1 MPGKV
6 TKQLKIMVHDDAQ
19 VLHTHM
25 MPSIG
30 FSCVSAWDCRI
41 LSIQL
46 PFTWSKRVC
55 HMSAQPSA
63 NHVHGNELQKV
74 ALVGRQQNDDVTSMH
89 D

>member
-6 TKQLKIMVHDDAQ
+6 NTQLKMMMMHQ
-19 VLHTHM
+19 FMHTHIM
-25 MPSIG
+25 SNIG
-30 FSCVSAWDCRI
+30 FSGVSTWFGHI

-46 PFTWSKRVC
+46 PPIWSKQLC
-55 HMSAQPSA
+55 HMSAHTSA

-74 ALVGRQQNDDVTSMH
+74 ALIGRQQNDDVTSMH